1 MRCVFWVAAIFLIVF
16 ALGSKRKLSKYW
28 LAQLSAPIKFVP
40 MTW

>member
-28 LAQLSAPIKFVP
+28 LAPLSALIKFVP